1 MMDFGTRLLAKCANS
16 QSITIYL
23 VKKYPSNNVFTIAMY
38 NCSNLSTCACK
49 CMRTYHSP
57 PEGVGVALEV
67 GLVGVGSHGVLL
79 GEVDEVAG
87 EDEAE
92 EADVQRRDQ
101 LLKRRTK
108 IGVIT
113 ITTQNFTR

>member
-1 MMDFGTRLLAKCANS
+1 MPLHSLSNANAS
-16 QSITIYL
+16 SIRE
-23 VKKYPSNNVFTIAMY
+23 Y
-38 NCSNLSTCACK
+38 NSCNKFAVIFAVLTSAHA
-49 CMRTYHSP
+49 TYHSP

-67 GLVGVGSHGVLL
+67 GLVGVGSHCVLL

-108 IGVIT
+108 SVIT